1 MYMYENKKQTT
12 TDRKKAGA
20 SKTSSQ
26 LCTSVSNV
34 TGIPDDMKVRFENLS
49 GFSFDDV
56 RVHYNSDKPAQFQA
70 LAYTQGSQVYIG
82 QGQEHHMEHELAH
95 VVQQK
100 QGRVTPTAYFG
111 NIAINDEPG
120 LEQEAERYYKR
131 ADTLEHAPDTMGTT
145 SSTVQRVIIVGDDA
159 DMESESAYYGY
170 NQLISPAE
178 IDNTNDYLTKD
189 ESHGKQ
195 KVYNINSLINSHI
208 NGLGQIKFD
217 DINYLNGHHEAIGKE
232 SKYLGLTAKELA
244 KELIKH
250 DIQTQN
256 RLILTGCDTQK
267 YAEALAAA
275 LKELKDQNISV
286 VGAEGIAF
294 DYEDEDEGAVHE
306 ALFNDSLIKGEII
319 KKVRGE
325 MKLEIVTKYESKF
338 LNDIIKWVNSTYKSN
353 EDAKKYFLEKLKR
366 VTNLEKKGQDPENI
380 DEETREKIADVI
392 KLIDDV
398 LKAGEDKVPVSVTSE
413 QYKKMAAVSYKLVET
428 YPKVEEMFGKLCD
441 KKDGEDKEYKI
452 KRFDLTRYK
461 NHLPK
466 QKKFVKVKI
475 EKLQDLENGDFAI
488 KEYKDKNKQFL
499 KSFMEAINGE
509 DSIDTKQRGIIEY
522 IKKSYKLHGKAAAN
536 EYVRNLVNKYKE
548 ENSCIDKDKSP
559 LIKEGWHLFCGEEK
573 INAFATYRDAAKWK
587 NE

>member
-1 MYMYENKKQTT
+1 
-12 TDRKKAGA
+12 
-20 SKTSSQ
+20 
-26 LCTSVSNV
+26 
-34 TGIPDDMKVRFENLS
+34 MKVRFENLS

-159 DMESESAYYGY
+159 DVESKSAYYGY

-189 ESHGKQ
+189 ESQGKQ

-232 SKYLGLTAKELA
+232 LKYLGLTAKELA

-250 DIQTQN
+250 DIQTKN

-275 LKELKDQNISV
+275 LKEQNISV

-294 DYEDEDEGAVHE
+294 DYEDEGAVHE
-306 ALFNDSLIKGEII
+306 AMFNDSLINDETITEVR
-319 KKVRGE
+319 KK
-325 MKLEIVTKYESKF
+325 MKLGIVKKYESKF
-338 LNDIIKWVNSTYKSN
+338 LNNIIKWVRDSKNDSDKIN
-353 EDAKKYFLEKLKR
+353 VEAEKYFLEFLKK
-366 VTNLEKKGQDPENI
+366 VDNLQRKDQEDSEISQETWNDITEISEINNSKKKGKIIFLNQ
-380 DEETREKIADVI
+380 EK
-392 KLIDDV
+392 
-398 LKAGEDKVPVSVTSE
+398 
-413 QYKKMAAVSYKLVET
+413 YKKMERISEALNKRYPDVVEAFKSLSPEIKENG
-428 YPKVEEMFGKLCD
+428 YLLKKSKVGKYIEALPQ
-441 KKDGEDKEYKI
+441 KE
-452 KRFDLTRYK
+452 
-461 NHLPK
+461 
-466 QKKFVKVKI
+466 KKFKKVDWKSVTKLDELGEGEFAI
-475 EKLQDLENGDFAI
+475 EAGKRNGDRLI
-488 KEYKDKNKQFL
+488 KT
-499 KSFMEAINGE
+499 FMEAIKEEDNRQNMPDQK
-509 DSIDTKQRGIIEY
+509 DSIDTKQRDIIEY

-548 ENSCIDKDKSP
+548 EDSRKYEGKSP
-559 LIKEGWHLFCGEEK
+559 LIKEGWHLFCGEESST
-573 INAFATYRDAAKWK
+573 AFATYREAAKWK